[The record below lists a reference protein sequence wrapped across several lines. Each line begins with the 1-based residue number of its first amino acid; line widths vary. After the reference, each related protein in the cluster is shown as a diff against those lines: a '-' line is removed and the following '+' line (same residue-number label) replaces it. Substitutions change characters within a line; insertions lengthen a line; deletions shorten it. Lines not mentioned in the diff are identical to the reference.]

1 MQQAAGPLRLYFIT
15 MQQATSPLRLYF
27 ITMQQAASPLRLY
40 FDHHAAGCILHRW
53 NDVGVFWH
61 TYLIVNT
68 YAKISLLASFH
79 AGCDR
84 NRSVESPEACHRI
97 GTRRG
102 GRSIGNPTTVVT
114 E

>member
-1 MQQAAGPLRLYFIT
+1 MKNTHICYNISRY
-15 MQQATSPLRLYF
+15 
-27 ITMQQAASPLRLY
+27 
-40 FDHHAAGCILHRW
+40 
-53 NDVGVFWH
+53 
-61 TYLIVNT
+61 NT

-102 GRSIGNPTTVVT
+102 GAR
-114 E
+114 